1 MNPEA
6 FQAGFACWL
15 TSLRQLAE
23 QRCDADQPVFNVDG
37 KTHRRSHDRKNSLGA
52 LHSVSV
58 WASDYALSLGMVATE
73 EKSNEITAIPELLR
87 LVDIKVSII
96 TIDAMGTQK
105 AIAKQIVDAQADY
118 VLALKGNQG
127 TLHDAVV
134 SHIEDAIE
142 TDFAGTGARRHT
154 TEETGHGRE
163 ETRTYVQL
171 PVPADLAGRSV
182 CSGLKTI
189 GVVISLINRG
199 GQESS
204 DARYYISS
212 LGMGVKRFARAIRRH
227 WSIENTCHWSL
238 DMTWRED
245 ESRIRTNVLREN
257 TGWLNRFSLSLLK
270 QDPGKESIA
279 MKRRHCAWNEDFF
292 TQVLTAHA
300 VDAV

>member
-58 WASDYALSLGMVATE
+58 WASDYGLSLGMVATE

-87 LVDIKVSII
+87 LVDIKGSII

-142 TDFAGTGARRHT
+142 THFAGTGARRHT
-154 TEETGHGRE
+154 T
-163 ETRTYVQL
+163 
-171 PVPADLAGRSV
+171 
-182 CSGLKTI
+182 
-189 GVVISLINRG
+189 
-199 GQESS
+199 
-204 DARYYISS
+204 
-212 LGMGVKRFARAIRRH
+212 
-227 WSIENTCHWSL
+227 
-238 DMTWRED
+238 
-245 ESRIRTNVLREN
+245 
-257 TGWLNRFSLSLLK
+257 
-270 QDPGKESIA
+270 
-279 MKRRHCAWNEDFF
+279 
-292 TQVLTAHA
+292 
-300 VDAV
+300 